1 MRKGIKTMKK
11 NLLVASAVLLSTG
24 IAFAKPIDF
33 NTVITWNS
41 KVISEALTRAGFLG
55 TSNAAHD
62 VRVTH
67 RDILEELVN
76 QGAFSLSYAMQ
87 VCMDKCN
94 LSDFLKNGRGQSGK
108 KCPELCEGFTD
119 ALVAVNNEYA
129 QNDGATVNSNEL
141 ITRFANNTYKVYS
154 PDKQYYAMVYS
165 KNIDAMPK
173 EYVKLCVS
181 ESDNT
186 SSYSADVVMFESATK
201 KAIALLKQERL
212 GCAAG
217 TEQLCAADA
226 TYDSSDSYGFFRVLY
241 NDCCKGDCSPT
252 SLVVRGKK

>member
-1 MRKGIKTMKK
+1 MKK

>member
-67 RDILEELVN
+67 RDILGELVN

-141 ITRFANNTYKVYS
+141 IARFANNTYKVYS